1 MPVSPHLHVSIP
13 HVEKFSDLL
22 VMRLPIDHPTILAT
36 IQGGLARRAVL
47 ELELE
52 IR

>member
-22 VMRLPIDHPTILAT
+22 GMRLPIDHPTTILAT
-36 IQGGLARRAVL
+36 IQGGL
-47 ELELE
+47 EEE
-52 IR
+52 QHWS